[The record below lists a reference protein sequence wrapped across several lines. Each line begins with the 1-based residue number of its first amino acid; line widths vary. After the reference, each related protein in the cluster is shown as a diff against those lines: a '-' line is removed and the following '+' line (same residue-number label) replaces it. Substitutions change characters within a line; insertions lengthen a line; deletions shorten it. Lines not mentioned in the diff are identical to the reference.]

1 MYIYVCTYIYIYTY
15 VHITLSLTQGYTVS
29 FSSSLT
35 NTHTHTVL
43 YINVGGAQDFWF
55 TADEKCVPGGPG
67 FDYTY
72 YNTYTSVVGAF
83 TGWFGI
89 VIFQVRFFLKF
100 R

>member
-1 MYIYVCTYIYIYTY
+1 M
-15 VHITLSLTQGYTVS
+15 
-29 FSSSLT
+29 
-35 NTHTHTVL
+35 L

-55 TADEKCVPGGPG
+55 TADAKCVPGGPG

-89 VIFQVRFFLKF
+89 VIFQVLFFFSRSGELYYF
-100 R
+100 GW

>member
-1 MYIYVCTYIYIYTY
+1 MCVHIYIYIYICTY
-15 VHITLSLTQGYTVS
+15 YSLSHTHKDCDCLLVTD
-29 FSSSLT
+29 
-35 NTHTHTVL
+35 THTHTVL

-89 VIFQVRFFLKF
+89 VIFQVRFF
-100 R
+100 